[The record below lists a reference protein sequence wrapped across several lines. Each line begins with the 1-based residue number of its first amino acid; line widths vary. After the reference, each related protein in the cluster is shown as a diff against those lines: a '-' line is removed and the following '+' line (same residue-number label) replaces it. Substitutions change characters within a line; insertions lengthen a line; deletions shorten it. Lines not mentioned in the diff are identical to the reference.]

1 MARYIVKDEKYSK
14 EIMVFESY
22 QEMIEK
28 VRAICRE
35 KGLEFSEKDEKKLK
49 YRMETVLDT

>member
-28 VRAICRE
+28 IRAICRG

>member
-1 MARYIVKDEKYSK
+1 MARYIVKDEKYDK

-28 VRAICRE
+28 IRAICRE